1 MSRAETD
8 WVIALAGNPNV
19 GKSTLFKILT
29 HQLTPDRGSVKYGV
43 NIDIGYYDQH
53 QQNLNPAN
61 TVLDEVW
68 NSFPSMEQSKVRGAL
83 GLFLFT
89 GDDVFKPIHTLSG
102 GEKGRVALTALML
115 RKDNLRHGVEVSI
128 QNDKLVIEL
137 HIIVAYEV
145 SILAVAE
152 NLVDNVKYKVEEF
165 TGMEVGKIVVC
176 VEGVRVIN

>member
-1 MSRAETD
+1 MEDSYEGTNGYRYGKIIVDED
-8 WVIALAGNPNV
+8 VLAKYAGSAAVECYGVV
-19 GKSTLFKILT
+19 GMASV
-29 HQLTPDRGSVKYGV
+29 SVKDGIV
-43 NIDIGYYDQH
+43 K
-53 QQNLNPAN
+53 L
-61 TVLDEVW
+61 
-68 NSFPSMEQSKVRGAL
+68 
-83 GLFLFT
+83 
-89 GDDVFKPIHTLSG
+89 
-102 GEKGRVALTALML
+102 L